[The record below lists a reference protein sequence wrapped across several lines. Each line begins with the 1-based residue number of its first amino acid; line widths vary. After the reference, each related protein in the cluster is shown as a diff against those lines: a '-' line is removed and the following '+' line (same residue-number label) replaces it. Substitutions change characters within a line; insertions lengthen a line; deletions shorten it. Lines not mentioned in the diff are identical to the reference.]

1 MHILRRIAYLSFVAL
16 DCEKVNLLL
25 ATRATDL
32 AEHLVLYLI
41 ERNREMN
48 KK

>member
-1 MHILRRIAYLSFVAL
+1 MLRRIAYLSFVAL
-16 DCEKVNLLL
+16 DCEKVNLML

-32 AEHLVLYLI
+32 AEHLVMFLI

-48 KK
+48 KR